1 MFPATHYQHSG
12 KAPLGG
18 ILLTL
23 LGGGIAGVVLGAVY
37 GLLIYYIPFVY
48 INAII
53 TFVFGAALAMS
64 VGTCAKLGKIRNA
77 GVVTVLALLV
87 GAAAYY
93 VHWFIWVERMSGAQL
108 IDPGQIWSFV
118 ATMNALGPW
127 SIFGWTPTG
136 FALWAIWGIEAL
148 VIVGM
153 GSLGAHGVIDIPFC
167 ESTRQWTKEIVVP
180 KHFKPI
186 GDAQSLESP
195 QSLLHSL
202 RPEDDASP
210 EYTEVAVATADGS
223 ELRCV
228 SLNQVVVV
236 VDKDGK
242 EEEKKTSI
250 VKYMLLDRSSFDQLM
265 RLGEPAAV

>member
-1 MFPATHYQHSG
+1 MFPSTHYQHSG

-18 ILLTL
+18 MLMTL
-23 LGGGIAGVVLGAVY
+23 VGGGVAGIVLGAVY

-64 VGTCAKLGKIRNA
+64 VGGCAKFGKIRNA
-77 GVVTVLALLV
+77 GVVTVIALLV
-87 GAAAYY
+87 AVVAYY
-93 VHWFIWVERMSGAQL
+93 AHWVVWVERMSGTQL
-108 IDPGQIWSFV
+108 LDPGQIWSFA
-118 ATMNALGPW
+118 ATLNALGPW

-148 VIVGM
+148 IIVGM
-153 GSLGAHGVIDIPFC
+153 GTLGAHGMIDLPFC
-167 ESTRQWTKEIVVP
+167 ETTGQWTKETVMP
-180 KHFKPI
+180 KHFQPI
-186 GDAQSLESP
+186 DDAQILESP
-195 QSLLHSL
+195 QSVLHAL
-202 RPEDDASP
+202 QAANDDAS

-228 SLNQVVVV
+228 SLNQVTVE

-242 EEEKKTSI
+242 QEETKTTI
-250 VKYMLLDRSSFDQLM
+250 VKHMLLDRSSFDQLM
-265 RLGEPAAV
+265 RLGESAAA